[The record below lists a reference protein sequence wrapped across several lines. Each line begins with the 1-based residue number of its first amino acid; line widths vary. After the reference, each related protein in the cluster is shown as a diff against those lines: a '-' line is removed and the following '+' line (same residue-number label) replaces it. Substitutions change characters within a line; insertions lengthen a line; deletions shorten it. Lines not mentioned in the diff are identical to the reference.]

1 MLPKCC
7 ITSLHL
13 KVSGF
18 GDHQPEIQL
27 IWDTGANEV
36 FQGLET
42 GESKVAF
49 LIHAIGLQLYKADKE
64 LNPTARLSVHNL
76 IRDQC

>member
-13 KVSGF
+13 KVSNC
-18 GDHQPEIQL
+18 GDHQAEIQL
-27 IWDTGANEV
+27 TCDTGANEV

-64 LNPTARLSVHNL
+64 LNPAVCLSVH
-76 IRDQC
+76 I

>member
-13 KVSGF
+13 KVIGT
-18 GDHQPEIQL
+18 GDHQAETQL
-27 IWDTGANEV
+27 IRDTGANEV
-36 FQGLET
+36 YQGLKT

-49 LIHAIGLQLYKADKE
+49 LIYAIGVQLYKADKE
-64 LNPTARLSVHNL
+64 LDPSVCVIVYALSEGE
-76 IRDQC
+76 C

>member
-13 KVSGF
+13 KVSGT
-18 GDHQPEIQL
+18 GDHQAETQL
-27 IWDTGANEV
+27 IRETGANEV
-36 FQGLET
+36 FQGLKT

-49 LIHAIGLQLYKADKE
+49 LIYAIGVQLYKAVKE
-64 LNPTARLSVHNL
+64 LDPTVCVTVHALSKG
-76 IRDQC
+76 QC